1 MVTQQGEAFQR
12 RDQSLP
18 FSQYSL
24 MGLWRWLPLLRKIN
38 RKPVACSI
46 YAFTEDKNGSI
57 AICFFSPVNASN
69 FKGTNLPIPH
79 LPDTYTLNENCEL
92 SALCISWKTF
102 KNQPH
107 QQPNDL
113 IISTEASNLLKN
125 VSLDIRIQI
134 TYCLVF
140 CRDVFF
146 GVLCVYIRIHAC
158 TRVYFV
164 GLNDH

>member
-1 MVTQQGEAFQR
+1 MITSFKENKQKTSGMQHLCIHR
-12 RDQSLP
+12 RQKWKHCHL
-18 FSQYSL
+18 
-24 MGLWRWLPLLRKIN
+24 
-38 RKPVACSI
+38 
-46 YAFTEDKNGSI
+46 
-57 AICFFSPVNASN
+57 FFSPPVNAFN

-146 GVLCVYIRIHAC
+146 GVLCVYVRIHAC

-164 GLNDH
+164 GLSDH